1 MTATRRR
8 TTTSATA
15 RDRIVDSAEKLVAD
29 RGYNLT
35 TIADIAADATVATG
49 SVYLHFTSKAAL
61 FDEVFRRAA
70 GRELDAVRA
79 AAAKSDDPREQ
90 LDALIETFTMRALK
104 NRTLAWALLTEPV
117 DPVVDAERLKFR
129 LEYRDTIAEIL
140 GRGIALGAFQLEPE
154 ELPFI
159 AAGIV
164 GMIAEALVGPTSPL
178 GRPSAAA
185 AARLSQEIST
195 SLRAAVHRIACR

>member
-8 TTTSATA
+8 ANSATA
-15 RDRIVDSAEKLVAD
+15 RDRILDSAEKLVAD

-35 TIADIAADATVATG
+35 TIVDIAADAHVATG

-104 NRTLAWALLTEPV
+104 NRTLAWALLAEPV
-117 DPVVDAERLKFR
+117 DPIVDAERLKFR
-129 LEYRDTIAEIL
+129 LEYRDTIAKLLEH
-140 GRGIALGAFQLEPE
+140 GIAQGFFRLEPE

-178 GRPSAAA
+178 GRPKTTA
-185 AARLSQEIST
+185 AARLGQEIST
-195 SLRAAVHRIACR
+195 SLCAAVRRIACR